1 LILTKRAAQLYLSA
15 LHFFKDGNEARAQ
28 NYPPRLNAGNG

>member
-1 LILTKRAAQLYLSA
+1 MHLYHSAQGY
-15 LHFFKDGNEARAQ
+15 FKDNKEARAQ